1 MKTRTSLVAL
11 LALASATA
19 AVPTSASASN
29 FKHHGQAKSW
39 GGYGGATVARPNH
52 RPGPAGP
59 AVWTPR
65 RPVYIIPGPYVRRPA
80 YVPVPVPTYVPTTP
94 TYVPGPA
101 PTYTAPVQIVPQPA
115 PAYTP
120 APVQPSASQNCNC
133 LSKSYLQDGT
143 VAFYDRC
150 TNETAS
156 TAPQPQGGVPQQ
168 PQAGMPQQGGG
179 TQSSM

>member
-19 AVPTSASASN
+19 AVPTSASARHLVLNQTGLQSAVC
-29 FKHHGQAKSW
+29 HRC
-39 GGYGGATVARPNH
+39 GGPVVRY
-52 RPGPAGP
+52 
-59 AVWTPR
+59 PR
-65 RPVYIIPGPYVRRPA
+65 RPVYIIPGPYIRRPA

-94 TYVPGPA
+94 TYV
-101 PTYTAPVQIVPQPA
+101 QPA

-156 TAPQPQGGVPQQ
+156 TASQQPPDPQQQGGVPQQ
-168 PQAGMPQQGGG
+168 PQAGWPQQGGG
-179 TQSSM
+179 TQSNM

>member
-19 AVPTSASASN
+19 AVPTSASA
-29 FKHHGQAKSW
+29 H
-39 GGYGGATVARPNH
+39 
-52 RPGPAGP
+52 GPAQPGWRGP
-59 AVWTPR
+59 AHPGLR
-65 RPVYIIPGPYVRRPA
+65 RPLVYIPGPYFRRPA

-94 TYVPGPA
+94 TYV
-101 PTYTAPVQIVPQPA
+101 QPA

-168 PQAGMPQQGGG
+168 PQGWPQQGGVPQQPQAGWPQQGGG

>member
-19 AVPTSASASN
+19 AVPTSASAHPSR
-29 FKHHGQAKSW
+29 
-39 GGYGGATVARPNH
+39 GGCHNPRWCGA
-52 RPGPAGP
+52 AGLSRFP
-59 AVWTPR
+59 SVNYRYYPYR
-65 RPVYIIPGPYVRRPA
+65 RPVYIPGPYIRRPA

-94 TYVPGPA
+94 TYV
-101 PTYTAPVQIVPQPA
+101 QPA

-168 PQAGMPQQGGG
+168 PQAGWPQQGGVPQQPQAGWPQQGGG